1 MKTKIKEA
9 LVNKYKNLGIDDKVF
24 DGVAEMLS
32 QTVADEAGIEA
43 GVASVDGILKSF
55 QGATDRLRGEVAT
68 LKKQLG
74 GKVETDPKPEPPKPD
89 SELAEILK
97 KMNERM
103 EAQEREINA
112 FKTARNR
119 ESVWSGAKE
128 KLAAEGITIGDDL
141 VSKKAWSIATSGLTD
156 DATVED
162 LVSRVKQEYGDLKA
176 ISGSN
181 GYSPMQ
187 ALGGSDDKPGE
198 RFGAM
203 ADRLKKQGAIKE

>member
-9 LVNKYKNLGIDDKVF
+9 LINKYNNLGISDKVF
-24 DGVAEMLS
+24 DGVAEILS
-32 QTVADEAGIEA
+32 KTVVDEAGIEA
-43 GVASVDGILKSF
+43 GVASVDGLLKSV
-55 QGATDRLRGEVAT
+55 QGATDRLRGEVAS
-68 LKKQLG
+68 LKKQLD
-74 GKVETDPKPEPPKPD
+74 GKVEPDPKPEPPKQD
-89 SELAEILK
+89 SELAELLK

-103 EAQEREINA
+103 EAQEREISE

-119 ESVWSGAKE
+119 ESVWSTAKE

-141 VSKKAWSIATSGLTD
+141 VSKKAWSIATSGLTA

-187 ALGGSDDKPGE
+187 AFGGDDDKPAD